1 MIARTMKTLLVVA
14 LLLCSV
20 LTLTAQLPAPNAEG
34 VSAGHHIFRAK
45 DVDVANKFWTTLG
58 GEPSA
63 LATIKLM
70 KFPGV
75 LLFISA
81 PRVAAGT
88 PAPPAQSIPGNHG
101 TTVEF
106 ISFKVK
112 DLKASLAKWKAAGIE
127 PMEEYKDVTLLGPD
141 DVQVRIIEDK
151 SLSVPIAS
159 DGVVMNVA
167 NVSEVSAWYAK
178 WFGAKLSR
186 SGSDT
191 IGEIPG
197 ARIVFHET
205 KDPIAPTKGH
215 SLNLLGFEVKDLP
228 AFVKKYQDA
237 GGKFDGTGTI
247 ATATAANLSVIQL
260 TDPWGTSIEVSQGL
274 AAVK

>member
-14 LLLCSV
+14 LLLCSA
-20 LTLTAQLPAPNAEG
+20 LTLFAQLPVPNAAG

-45 DVDVANKFWTTLG
+45 DVDVANKFWMTLG
-58 GEPSA
+58 GEPAA
-63 LATIKLM
+63 LANIKLM

-81 PRVAAGT
+81 PRGAT
-88 PAPPAQSIPGNHG
+88 PAAPAQPTPGNHG

-106 ISFKVK
+106 ITFKVK
-112 DLKASLAKWKAAGIE
+112 DLKESLAKWKAAGIE
-127 PMEEYKDVTLLGPD
+127 PMKEYKDVTLLGPD

-151 SLSVPIAS
+151 NLSIPVSS
-159 DGVVMNVA
+159 DGLVMNAA
-167 NVSEVSAWYAK
+167 NVEEVSAWYAK

-186 SGSDT
+186 NGSET

-205 KDPIAPTKGH
+205 KDPIAPMKGH
-215 SLNLLGFEVKDLP
+215 SFALLGFEVKDLP

-237 GGKFDGTGTI
+237 GGKFDGTGAI
-247 ATATAANLSVIQL
+247 ATSAAANLSVIQL

>member
-1 MIARTMKTLLVVA
+1 MKTLLVVA
-14 LLLCSV
+14 LILCSA
-20 LTLTAQLPAPNAEG
+20 LTLAAQLPAPNAEG

-88 PAPPAQSIPGNHG
+88 TAQPTPGNHG

-106 ISFKVK
+106 IAFKVK
-112 DLKASLAKWKAAGIE
+112 DLKESLSKWKAAGIE
-127 PMEEYKDVTLLGPD
+127 PMKEYKDVTLLGPD

-151 SLSVPIAS
+151 TLLVPIAS
-159 DGVVMNVA
+159 DGVVMNAA
-167 NVSEVSAWYAK
+167 NVADVSAWYAK

-205 KDPIAPTKGH
+205 KEPIAPTKGH

-237 GGKFDGTGTI
+237 GGKFDGAGTI
-247 ATATAANLSVIQL
+247 ATSTAANLSVIQL

>member
-14 LLLCSV
+14 LLVCSAW
-20 LTLTAQLPAPNAEG
+20 TLFAQLPVPNAEG

-45 DVDVANKFWTTLG
+45 DVDVANKFWMTLG
-58 GEPSA
+58 GEPAA
-63 LATIKLM
+63 LANIKLM

-81 PRVAAGT
+81 PRGTT
-88 PAPPAQSIPGNHG
+88 PATPPQPTLGNHG

-106 ISFKVK
+106 ITFKVK
-112 DLKASLAKWKAAGIE
+112 DLKESIAKWKAAGID
-127 PMEEYKDVTLLGPD
+127 PMKEYKDVTLLGPD

-151 SLSVPIAS
+151 NLSIPIAS
-159 DGVVMNVA
+159 DGITMNAA
-167 NVSEVSAWYAK
+167 NAGEVSAWYAK
-178 WFGAKLSR
+178 WFGAKVSR
-186 SGSDT
+186 SGSDM

-205 KDPIAPTKGH
+205 KEPIAPTKGH
-215 SLNLLGFEVKDLP
+215 SLNLLGFEVKDLQ

-237 GGKFDGTGTI
+237 GGKFDGTGAI
-247 ATATAANLSVIQL
+247 ATSSAANLSVIQL

>member
-1 MIARTMKTLLVVA
+1 MKPLVIVA
-14 LLLCSV
+14 LILCSA
-20 LTLTAQLPAPNAEG
+20 LTLTAQLPTPNADG
-34 VSAGHHIFRAK
+34 VSAGHHIIRAK

-58 GEPSA
+58 GSPAA

-75 LLFISA
+75 LLYISA
-81 PRVAAGT
+81 PRGATPAAG
-88 PAPPAQSIPGNHG
+88 AQPTPGNHG

-106 ISFKVK
+106 ITFKVK
-112 DLKASLAKWKAAGIE
+112 DLKESLAKWKAAGIE
-127 PMEEYKDVTLLGPD
+127 PMKEYKDVTLLAPD

-151 SLSVPIAS
+151 SLAIPIAS
-159 DGVVMNVA
+159 DGLVMSA
-167 NVSEVSAWYAK
+167 ASAAEVSAWYAK

-191 IGEIPG
+191 IGDIPG

-205 KDPIAPTKGH
+205 KDPIAPLKGH
-215 SLNLLGFEVKDLP
+215 SLALLGFEVKDLP

-237 GGKFDGTGTI
+237 GGKFDGTGVI
-247 ATATAANLSVIQL
+247 ATSAPANLSVIQL

>member
-1 MIARTMKTLLVVA
+1 MIARTMKTLLIVA
-14 LLLCSV
+14 LVFCSAITV
-20 LTLTAQLPAPNAEG
+20 AAQLPTPNAEG

-63 LATIKLM
+63 LANIKLM

-81 PRVAAGT
+81 PRGAA
-88 PAPPAQSIPGNHG
+88 PAAPAQPTPGNHG

-106 ISFKVK
+106 ITFKVK
-112 DLKASLAKWKAAGIE
+112 DLKESLAKWKAAGIE
-127 PMEEYKDVTLLGPD
+127 PMKDFKDVTLLGPD
-141 DVQVRIIEDK
+141 DVQIRIIEDR

-159 DGVVMNVA
+159 DGLVMNAA

-191 IGEIPG
+191 IGDIPG

-215 SLNLLGFEVKDLP
+215 SLNLLGFEVKDLQ

-237 GGKFDGTGTI
+237 GGKFDGAGTI
-247 ATATAANLSVIQL
+247 NTSAAANL
-260 TDPWGTSIEVSQGL
+260 
-274 AAVK
+274 